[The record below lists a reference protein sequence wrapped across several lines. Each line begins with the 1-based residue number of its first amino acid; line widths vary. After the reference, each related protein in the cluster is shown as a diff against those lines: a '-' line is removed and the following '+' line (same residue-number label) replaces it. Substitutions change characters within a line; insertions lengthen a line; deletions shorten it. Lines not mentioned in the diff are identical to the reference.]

1 MTVLEKLLDPSGTL
15 VNSAIENWRREG
27 KKVIGY
33 YCPYVPEEILIAAG
47 MLPFAMR
54 ATGSGS
60 TSTELGDVY
69 CHSGT
74 CSYVRQIT
82 DLSMRGSY
90 NFLDGFV
97 AISCCDHFRR
107 AFDIWRYKYVPVPS
121 KELFLQMIS
130 IPYKIDSLA
139 LGMVKN
145 EFINLK
151 SNLEDYFKVK
161 ISDDDLRAAIKL
173 CNETRRLLRELY
185 ELRKRP
191 DPPVSGEEVLS
202 IVIAATAMP
211 KEDFNRLLSEFLKEV
226 SGMEKKRD
234 TRARLMVVG
243 SIMDDPNYLKIIE
256 ELGGLVVADYLCNGA
271 MYLWEQVDESLPP
284 LEALAK
290 HSLEHI
296 SCPRMVGD
304 YPRRWEFMKNICKD
318 FQVDG
323 IITQRLMFCDIW
335 GAESTMIRWDA
346 KDEGIPVLALERE
359 YNLGGTG
366 QLRTR
371 VQAFLET
378 VGRR

>member
-1 MTVLEKLLDPSGTL
+1 MSVLEKLLEPSGTL
-15 VNSAIENWRREG
+15 INSAIENWLKKG

-33 YCPYVPEEILIAAG
+33 YCPYVPEEIFIAAG

-54 ATGSGS
+54 ATGS
-60 TSTELGDVY
+60 TSTELGDIY

-74 CSYVRQIT
+74 CSYLRHII

-107 AFDIWRYKYVPVPS
+107 SFDVWRYKFIPVPY
-121 KELFLQMIS
+121 KELFLQILS

-139 LGMVKN
+139 LDRVKDELIKLRN
-145 EFINLK
+145 
-151 SNLEDYFKVK
+151 NLEDYFKVK
-161 ISDDDLRAAIKL
+161 VSDDDLRAAIKL
-173 CNETRRLLRELY
+173 CNKTRRLLRELY

-191 DPPVSGEEVLS
+191 DPPVSGEETLS

-211 KEDFNRLLSEFLKEV
+211 KEDFNRLLSEFLKDV
-226 SGMEKKRD
+226 SGVEKKNKPN
-234 TRARLMVVG
+234 TRLMVVG

-256 ELGGLVVADYLCNGA
+256 ELGGLVVADYLCNGT
-271 MYLWEQVDESLPP
+271 MYFWDPVDESLPP

-290 HSLEHI
+290 RSLEHI

-304 YPRRWEFMKNICKD
+304 HPRRWEFMKDICKD

-323 IITQRLMFCDIW
+323 IISQRLMFCDIW
-335 GAESTMIRWDA
+335 GAESSMMRWDA
-346 KDEGIPVLALERE
+346 EDQDIPVLALERE
-359 YNLGGTG
+359 YILGGMG

-378 VGRR
+378 IGRR